1 MRANHKIKRRLDV
14 ANVSSHFV
22 WQVAS
27 GGWQVTKV
35 ADGKWQVACVFT
47 LMYIN
52 ICFGKWQC
60 AWFNLV
66 HFKFH
71 YTSTWFNLQV
81 ANDKWQTSSGKWRGA
96 NVSPWFVLQVTDGKW
111 KIASVYTHKCTNICF
126 GKWQCSWFN
135 LVHFK
140 FHFIPTWLNLQVENG
155 KRKIACMCT
164 RVCINISRAS
174 VSPWFVLQ
182 VADGKWQIAC
192 MYTRMYINICLY
204 VKYMH
209 VSGHAPITNIGRA
222 TPPHHHH
229 HPRLSVLVCTHVCK
243 YAMYTH
249 TKVSKSSTSNGRT
262 HPPPATTPGIQHH
275 EVCTK

>member
-47 LMYIN
+47 LM
-52 ICFGKWQC
+52 
-60 AWFNLV
+60 L
-66 HFKFH
+66 H

-81 ANDKWQTSSGKWRGA
+81 ANDKWQASSGKWRDA

-111 KIASVYTHKCTNICF
+111 KIASVYTHKYTNICF

-222 TPPHHHH
+222 TPPPITTTTPDSRCLFVHTYVSTQCIHVPKLTKIH
-229 HPRLSVLVCTHVCK
+229 HPV
-243 YAMYTH
+243 
-249 TKVSKSSTSNGRT
+249 GE
-262 HPPPATTPGIQHH
+262 PPPPVNTPGVQHH